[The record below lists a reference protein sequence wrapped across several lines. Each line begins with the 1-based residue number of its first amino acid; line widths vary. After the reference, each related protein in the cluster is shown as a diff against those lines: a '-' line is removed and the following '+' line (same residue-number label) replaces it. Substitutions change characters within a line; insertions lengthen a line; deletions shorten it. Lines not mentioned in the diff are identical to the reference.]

1 MTAAGPGA
9 RVPGWFV
16 PPSNLEFVLISTLDT
31 VAFGKSD
38 IENVL
43 AKMSDTQ
50 LNDLTFGAVEVDAS
64 GKVLKYNATEGA
76 ITGRDPKAMVGKN
89 FFTDIA
95 PCTNRPQ
102 FKGVFDKGVKS
113 GDLNT
118 LFEYVFDH
126 QMKATRVK
134 IHMKR
139 AIMGAS
145 YWIFVKRV

>member
-1 MTAAGPGA
+1 MSAVGSGGA
-9 RVPGWFV
+9 SATEPAL
-16 PPSNLEFVLISTLDT
+16 PLHLEPVLISTLET

-43 AKMSDTQ
+43 AKMSASQ
-50 LNDLTFGAVEVDAS
+50 LNDLTFGAVEVDAT

-126 QMKATRVK
+126 QMNATRVK

-139 AIMGAS
+139 AIMGGS